1 MTSSSDHLN
10 IVVTDMARSVS
21 FYEAVLG
28 LVPVMDRDL
37 SGDWFERVTGLA
49 GASARCVILDAP
61 GGGCRVELLQFRP
74 PSPPTAPP
82 PFTPATIGLRHVA
95 IRVSDLD
102 GCLAILKDRFGQSVT
117 PVQVPRD
124 IVKSGKRMCYIRDP
138 DGAMVELC
146 EYGSEIPE
154 FC

>member
-10 IVVTDMARSVS
+10 VVVTHMARSMA
-21 FYEAVLG
+21 FYGAVLG
-28 LVPVMDRDL
+28 LAPVMDREL
-37 SGDWFERVTGLA
+37 TGEWFEQVTGLP
-49 GASARCVILDAP
+49 GARARCVILDAP
-61 GGGCRVELLQFRP
+61 GGGCRVELLQFHAP
-74 PSPPTAPP
+74 VSPAPP
-82 PFTPATIGLRHVA
+82 PSTPAAIGLRHMA
-95 IRVSDLD
+95 IRVADLD
-102 GCLAILKDRFGQSVT
+102 VCLGILKDRFGVTVT